1 MSHHRFLLI
10 FFLKSEILLF
20 FNFGVQVFWK
30 QNFPLGIHTVRD
42 SIMQQIGPIFFTL
55 ILSDF
60 WAIRN
65 QHKDLITENHHLS
78 TTDTTILMENCQILP
93 WNEENLDWQI
103 DCCFRVHTVFQ
114 IYIFVLHT
122 FLLKNSKL
130 FSQNLPMIK
139 NYLLQLSKNNV
150 KNFSRR

>member
-1 MSHHRFLLI
+1 MKC
-10 FFLKSEILLF
+10 FFSSTLVSKFSENEISL
-20 FNFGVQVFWK
+20 
-30 QNFPLGIHTVRD
+30 LGIHTVRD

-103 DCCFRVHTVFQ
+103 DCCSRVHTVFL
-114 IYIFVLHT
+114 ISTLFYT
-122 FLLKNSKL
+122 FLFKNS
-130 FSQNLPMIK
+130 
-139 NYLLQLSKNNV
+139 LSTNFLKSRTT
-150 KNFSRR
+150 KNFFSLMRAINSSSPKNPPGWR

>member
-1 MSHHRFLLI
+1 MKC
-10 FFLKSEILLF
+10 FFSSTLVSKFSENEISL
-20 FNFGVQVFWK
+20 
-30 QNFPLGIHTVRD
+30 LGIHPVQD

-103 DCCFRVHTVFQ
+103 DCCSRVHTVFL
-114 IYIFVLHT
+114 ISPLFCT
-122 FLLKNSKL
+122 FLFKNSKL
-130 FSQNLPMIK
+130 VRNDNLHLK
-139 NYLLQLSKNNV
+139 YLLQLSKKNV
-150 KNFSRR
+150 KNYSIS